1 MSDRSKKIEAQQREM
16 PEPYEGNR
24 PVPWLVILIVSAV
37 FIWAIGY
44 IWTTHQTNP
53 PSYGD
58 RRTAQDFKVA
68 PFSAGGAIDGAQI
81 YAAQCVACHQA
92 GGQGLPGVFPP
103 LAGSDWVNGKAALA
117 VQIVLHGVT
126 GELTVKGV
134 QYNGMMP
141 MFKDKLDDAQLA
153 AVVSYIRSNF
163 GNTAGPVDAATV
175 ASERKTTADH
185 AQPWNGDAELSG
197 MK

>member
-1 MSDRSKKIEAQQREM
+1 MSERSKKMEAQQREM

-24 PVPWLVILIVSAV
+24 PVPWLVIIIVSAV

-58 RRTAQDFKVA
+58 RRTAQDFQVA
-68 PFSAGGAIDGAQI
+68 ASSSVGAIDGAQI

-103 LAGSDWVNGKAALA
+103 LAGSEWVTGKAALT
-117 VQIVLHGVT
+117 VQIVLHGVA
-126 GELTVKGV
+126 GELTVKGT

-141 MFKDKLDDAQLA
+141 KIGRAH
-153 AVVSYIRSNF
+153 V
-163 GNTAGPVDAATV
+163 
-175 ASERKTTADH
+175 
-185 AQPWNGDAELSG
+185 
-197 MK
+197 

>member
-1 MSDRSKKIEAQQREM
+1 MSDRSKQDQAQQREQ

-24 PVPWLVILIVSAV
+24 PVPWLVILIVSAL

-53 PSYGD
+53 PAYGD
-58 RRTAQDFKVA
+58 RRTAQDFNVA
-68 PFSAGGAIDGAQI
+68 VASTGGTVDGAQI

-92 GGQGLPGVFPP
+92 TGQGLPGVFPP
-103 LAGSDWVNGKAALA
+103 LAGSEWVNGKAALTI
-117 VQIVLHGVT
+117 QIVLHGVT
-126 GELTVKGV
+126 GPLTVKGA

-153 AVVSYIRSNF
+153 AVVSHIRGNF
-163 GNTAGPVDAATV
+163 GNTAEPVDAATV
-175 ASERKTTADH
+175 AAERKATADH
-185 AQPWNGDAELSG
+185 AEPWNGDADLAG
-197 MK
+197 LK

>member
-1 MSDRSKKIEAQQREM
+1 MSERSKKMEAQQREM

-24 PVPWLVILIVSAV
+24 PVPWLVIIIVSAV

-58 RRTAQDFKVA
+58 RRTAQDFQVA
-68 PFSAGGAIDGAQI
+68 ASSSGGAIDGAQI

-103 LAGSDWVNGKAALA
+103 LAGSEWVTGKAALT
-117 VQIVLHGVT
+117 VQIVLHGVA
-126 GELTVKGV
+126 GELTVKGT

-163 GNTAGPVDAATV
+163 GNSAEPVDAATV
-175 ASERKTTADH
+175 AAERKATADH
-185 AQPWNGDAELSG
+185 AEPWNGDAELSG

>member
-24 PVPWLVILIVSAV
+24 PIPWLVILIVSALFV
-37 FIWAIGY
+37 WAIGY
-44 IWTTHQTNP
+44 IWTTHQANP

-68 PFSAGGAIDGAQI
+68 ASTTGGVADGAQI
-81 YAAQCVACHQA
+81 YSAQCVACHQA
-92 GGQGLPGVFPP
+92 SGQGLPGVFPP
-103 LAGSDWVNGKAALA
+103 LAGSEWVTGKAALA

-126 GELTVKGV
+126 GPLTVSGT

-141 MFKDKLDDAQLA
+141 TFKDKLDDAQIA

-163 GNTAGPVDAATV
+163 GNSADSVDAAMV
-175 ASERKTTADH
+175 AAERKATADH
-185 AQPWNGDAELSG
+185 AEPWNGDAELAG